1 MMPTPS
7 TTGSNSSPVQPGTF
21 PFPPYPFFAPPATM
35 AAQQQAAVRLQQE
48 ANSQTQSAA
57 PPKTQTLASATSSTS
72 APQVQKSRASTT
84 TVSSGS
90 AAPIS
95 SSQVSTSSQKTSE
108 SSSAGGAVESTP
120 SATPTTSVPQSATT
134 PEIRQR
140 SVGQHSSRPPQGQ
153 FQNAAVPSDQNVRQ
167 SEHPLVILL
176 MVVLGIAILAL
187 LVRRVYMMN
196 TWRFDTDF

>member
-1 MMPTPS
+1 MM
-7 TTGSNSSPVQPGTF
+7 G
-21 PFPPYPFFAPPATM
+21 
-35 AAQQQAAVRLQQE
+35 AQQQTAVKLPQE
-48 ANSQTQSAA
+48 AEGRT
-57 PPKTQTLASATSSTS
+57 PASPLSSPTTSTS

-84 TVSSGS
+84 TVSSAS

-95 SSQVSTSSQKTSE
+95 SSQLSG
-108 SSSAGGAVESTP
+108 SSSGSNTAT
-120 SATPTTSVPQSATT
+120 SATATASVSQSATT

-140 SVGQHSSRPPQGQ
+140 RVGQHSARPPSQGQ
-153 FQNAAVPSDQNVRQ
+153 FQNAPTLSDQNVRQ